1 MFNILKFLF
10 TKSKKKRTYKSKN
23 SVNSTNTTNKKVE
36 IKEERNIRECHCGRR
51 TLIKN
56 HTKIIDKK
64 GNVSYEFHII
74 CPNCGNNI
82 SGIANK
88 LDDAKNIAISK
99 WNRSNHMNSVLVRR
113 GYKQIEM
120 PSKMGRPHKA

>member
-10 TKSKKKRTYKSKN
+10 TKNKKKRKYTRK
-23 SVNSTNTTNKKVE
+23 STNITTKKVV

-56 HTKIIDKK
+56 HTKIVDKK
-64 GNVSYEFHII
+64 GNISYEFHII
-74 CPNCGNNI
+74 CPNCGNDI

-99 WNRSNHMNSVLVRR
+99 WNRSNHMNSVLVKR
-113 GYKQIEM
+113 GYKQVEI
-120 PSKMGRPHKA
+120 PNRMGRPCKA